1 MFTLIPDSFITVIHH
16 LERAVV
22 EIDLCGCT
30 KLSSSWFVTSTC
42 KRCCHFDILFK
53 MDSSI
58 GGK

>member
-1 MFTLIPDSFITVIHH
+1 MFTLIPDSLITVINH
-16 LERAVV
+16 LERVVV
-22 EIDLCGCT
+22 ETDLCGCA
-30 KLSSSWFVTSTC
+30 KLISNWFGTSTC